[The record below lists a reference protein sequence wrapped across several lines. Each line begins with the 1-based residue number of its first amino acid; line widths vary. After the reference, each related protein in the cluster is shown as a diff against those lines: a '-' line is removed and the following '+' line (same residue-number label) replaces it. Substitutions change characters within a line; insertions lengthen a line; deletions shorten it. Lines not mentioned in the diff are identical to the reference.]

1 MKLRRP
7 DRVEMLMLAC
17 VALMIAAIASA
28 VVYDAHHPC
37 IRESED
43 LRMHFIQSGKVLVPI
58 WTHECLER
66 AP

>member
-1 MKLRRP
+1 MSRRRF
-7 DRVEMLMLAC
+7 DGTE
-17 VALMIAAIASA
+17 VAIIVAVCLLFYALIAAI
-28 VVYDAHHPC
+28 VYDAHHPC
-37 IRESED
+37 IRESEE